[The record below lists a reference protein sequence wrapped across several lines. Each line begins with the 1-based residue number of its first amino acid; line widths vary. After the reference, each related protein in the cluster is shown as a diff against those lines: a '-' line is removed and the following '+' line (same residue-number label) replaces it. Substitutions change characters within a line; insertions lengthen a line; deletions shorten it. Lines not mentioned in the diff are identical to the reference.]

1 MNFVGLFQAL
11 DTSQSINA
19 KRDAL
24 IEFIRHADVLESA
37 IAVQAL
43 TGRLEKKRLKPSL
56 LKYTA
61 NQAFVETPW
70 LFEECYATVG
80 DLSETLAILF
90 ANPQAKP
97 QTNAPILQQ
106 WIEHQARGARRTFG
120 Y

>member
-43 TGRLEKKRLKPSL
+43 TGRLEKKATQTQSFKVHSQPSI
-56 LKYTA
+56 
-61 NQAFVETPW
+61 
-70 LFEECYATVG
+70 C
-80 DLSETLAILF
+80 
-90 ANPQAKP
+90 
-97 QTNAPILQQ
+97 
-106 WIEHQARGARRTFG
+106 
-120 Y
+120 

>member
-1 MNFVGLFQAL
+1 MNFVGLFQSL
-11 DTSQSINA
+11 DTSQSTNA

-70 LFEECYATVG
+70 LFEECYATV
-80 DLSETLAILF
+80 
-90 ANPQAKP
+90 
-97 QTNAPILQQ
+97 
-106 WIEHQARGARRTFG
+106 RRSRDPRF
-120 Y
+120 